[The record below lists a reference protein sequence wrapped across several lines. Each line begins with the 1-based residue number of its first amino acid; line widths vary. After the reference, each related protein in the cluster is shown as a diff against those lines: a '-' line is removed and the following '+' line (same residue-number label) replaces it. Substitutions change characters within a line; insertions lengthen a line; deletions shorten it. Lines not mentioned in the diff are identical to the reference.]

1 CFVVATANNIAALP
15 PELLRK
21 GRFDEIF
28 FLDLPSTPERREIFS
43 VHLRKR
49 RCVPADYDL
58 DLLARESEG
67 YVGAEIE
74 QTVID
79 AMYLAFNEDMRRV
92 TTADILSCIRRQV
105 PLSISQ
111 RETVASLRGYLAEGR
126 AVSAS
131 RPASR
136 PEVPAGQKT
145 IALETFDT
153 ART

>member
-1 CFVVATANNIAALP
+1 VATANNIAALP

-28 FLDLPSTPERREIFS
+28 FLDLPSTGERREIFT
-43 VHLRKR
+43 VHLKKRK
-49 RCVPADYDL
+49 CVTADYDL

-74 QTVID
+74 QIVID
-79 AMYLAFNEDMRRV
+79 AMYLAFNENMRRV
-92 TTADILSCIRRQV
+92 TMEDLLACIRKQV

-111 RETVASLRGYLAEGR
+111 RETVALLRAYLAEGR

-131 RPASR
+131 RPAARTELS
-136 PEVPAGQKT
+136 AGQKS

-153 ART
+153 ALT